1 VERPIQGTPM
11 TRRSY
16 WNNINSEDDE
26 TLDQTAGHWFSW
38 RPRSYIPARSSTSC
52 YTLCKPFS
60 QPSVYWRLDS
70 KRASSRLQKEH
81 MTKLLKIS
89 LILQTILTT
98 NNVVY
103 TWFATRNCKN
113 INTGQ
118 VVVSTLFDRKF
129 ADSAIFIY
137 WRNFRCAKSRMEYR
151 SFDKFFIMYNICVL
165 YNCMYE

>member
-1 VERPIQGTPM
+1 M
-11 TRRSY
+11 KRS
-16 WNNINSEDDE
+16 IKPA
-26 TLDQTAGHWFSW
+26 AGHWFSW

-98 NNVVY
+98 NNVRLHLVCDTKLQKY
-103 TWFATRNCKN
+103 KHGAGR
-113 INTGQ
+113 G
-118 VVVSTLFDRKF
+118 FDIIRQN
-129 ADSAIFIY
+129 SPIRLYLFIY
-137 WRNFRCAKSRMEYR
+137 WLYLFIGEIFAARKVEWNIVLLINFLSCIIYVYCIIVCMN
-151 SFDKFFIMYNICVL
+151 NI
-165 YNCMYE
+165 